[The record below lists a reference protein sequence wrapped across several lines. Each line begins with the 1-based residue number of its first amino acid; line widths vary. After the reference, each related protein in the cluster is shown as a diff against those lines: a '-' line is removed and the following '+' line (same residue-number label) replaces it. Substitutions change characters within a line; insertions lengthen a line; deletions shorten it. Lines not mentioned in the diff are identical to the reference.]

1 VVRIIDCHVLSF
13 FKCQPSISI
22 LIKRMSTAMY
32 DGDEVG
38 SKKEMKEILVQ
49 MTNKEDYTQWV
60 SLFFSLNAK

>member
-1 VVRIIDCHVLSF
+1 
-13 FKCQPSISI
+13 
-22 LIKRMSTAMY
+22 MY